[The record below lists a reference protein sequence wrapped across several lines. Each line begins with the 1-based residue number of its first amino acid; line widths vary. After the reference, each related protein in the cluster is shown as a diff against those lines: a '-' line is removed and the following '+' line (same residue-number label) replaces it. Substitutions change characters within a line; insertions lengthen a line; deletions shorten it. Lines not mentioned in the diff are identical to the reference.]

1 MKKYIDD
8 YCYVEMP
15 NEGYDILNYNHQE
28 KSLKAPA
35 VIYADLGKF
44 RGKFTLGNLEK
55 MLIVFVI

>member
-44 RGKFTLGNLEK
+44 TLGNLEK